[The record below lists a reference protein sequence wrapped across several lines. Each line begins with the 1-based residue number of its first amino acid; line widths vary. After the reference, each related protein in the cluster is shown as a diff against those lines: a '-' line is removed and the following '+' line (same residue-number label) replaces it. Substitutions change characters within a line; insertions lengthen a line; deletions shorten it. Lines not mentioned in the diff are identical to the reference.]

1 MVWGPFVVGLGSGG
15 DGFPADGRAGRL
27 VFVAGVVAE
36 LGFNVPPEVEMG
48 EDLAGMKLDAVQ
60 RELGKAGGMDAA
72 GVGVVDK
79 GVAASA
85 VDDGGLF
92 PAFGEG
98 SGGVFK
104 IRIRQSPM
112 GLGLG

>member
-1 MVWGPFVVGLGSGG
+1 
-15 DGFPADGRAGRL
+15 
-27 VFVAGVVAE
+27 
-36 LGFNVPPEVEMG
+36 
-48 EDLAGMKLDAVQ
+48 
-60 RELGKAGGMDAA
+60 MDAA
-72 GVGVVDK
+72 GIGIVDE
-79 GVAASA
+79 GVAPAA

-104 IRIRQSPM
+104 IKIRIRQSPV

>member
-36 LGFNVPPEVEMG
+36 LGFNVPPEVEMA
-48 EDLAGMKLDAVQ
+48 EDLAGMQLDPVQ
-60 RELGKAGGMDAA
+60 GELGKARGMDAA
-72 GVGVVDK
+72 GIGIVDK
-79 GVAASA
+79 GVAPAA

-92 PAFGEG
+92 PAFGERD
-98 SGGVFK
+98 GG
-104 IRIRQSPM
+104 I
-112 GLGLG
+112 G

>member
-1 MVWGPFVVGLGSGG
+1 
-15 DGFPADGRAGRL
+15 L

-36 LGFNVPPEVEMG
+36 LGFNVPPEFEMA
-48 EDLAGMKLDAVQ
+48 EDLAGMQLDPVQ
-60 RELGKAGGMDAA
+60 GEVGEARGMDAA
-72 GVGVVDK
+72 GIGIVDE
-79 GVAASA
+79 GVAPAS

-104 IRIRQSPM
+104 IKIRQSPV